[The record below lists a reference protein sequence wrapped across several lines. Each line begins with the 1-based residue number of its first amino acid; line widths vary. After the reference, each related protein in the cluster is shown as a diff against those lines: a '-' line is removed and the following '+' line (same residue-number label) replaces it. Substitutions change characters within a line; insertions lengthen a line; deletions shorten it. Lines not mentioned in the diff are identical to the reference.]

1 MAERRLPVR
10 PDLTQ
15 LKHQAKDL
23 LRQFRSGDPTAV
35 GEFRQHHP
43 EKIPSSDAK
52 LADAQ
57 LVLARSY
64 EASSWTR
71 LVLACKLIDGI
82 WRDDLDTVRSIIEKN
97 PKLLHENAGIRNSNW
112 GPPMSYAANLGRDA
126 IIRMLYDHG
135 ARDLEQAIGR
145 ATLQG
150 KIETAGMLY
159 AMLGAPPIR
168 RGALG
173 GPAYTLSSTG
183 TAFLFERG
191 ATAIDENGV
200 TIAPVD
206 VVICSDSRKPAD
218 KHKILEMY
226 VQHGAQL
233 PDTPVMALHRGRI
246 DLIEEHLRRDPRLFE
261 RTFSHQEIFPAEFG
275 CSEYVDTQGTPLHGT
290 TLLHMCV
297 DWDEF
302 EIAEWLVERGAD
314 VNAKSAVDQNGF
326 GGYTPLFGA
335 VVCYANFWGNYRG
348 ESPDTPFVRLL
359 LDHGADVNVR
369 ASIRR
374 MFEEDGKK
382 IWREFHTLTPLSW
395 GYTYPDK
402 MLVSQPAM
410 RMIAERGGQP

>member
-1 MAERRLPVR
+1 MSERRLPVR
-10 PDLTQ
+10 PNLTQ
-15 LKHQAKDL
+15 LKNQAKDL
-23 LRQFRSGDPTAV
+23 LLQYQGGDPTAIE
-35 GEFRQHHP
+35 EFRKHHP
-43 EKIPSSDAK
+43 EKISSAQAK

-64 EASSWTR
+64 EASGWTR

-112 GPPMSYAANLGRDA
+112 GPPMSYAANLGRNA
-126 IIRMLYDHG
+126 IIRMLYEHG
-135 ARDLEQAIGR
+135 ARDLEHAIGR

-150 KIETAGMLY
+150 KIETARMLY
-159 AMLGAPPIR
+159 VM
-168 RGALG
+168 RGALPIPQG
-173 GPAYTLSSTG
+173 ALAGPAYTLSSTG
-183 TAFLFERG
+183 TAFLFEHG
-191 ATAIDENGV
+191 ATAINENGA

-206 VVICSDSRKPAD
+206 VVICSDSRKPAE
-218 KHKILEMY
+218 KHRILEMY
-226 VQHGAQL
+226 VQHGARL

-246 DLIEEHLRRDPRLFE
+246 DLLEDHLRRDRRLFE
-261 RTFSHQEIFPAEFG
+261 RTFSHQEVFPPELG

-290 TLLHMCV
+290 TLLHMCI

-302 EIAEWLVERGAD
+302 EIAEWLVEKGAD

-348 ESPDTPFVRLL
+348 EAPDTRFVKLL
-359 LDHGADVNVR
+359 LDYGADVNVR

-382 IWREFHTLTPLSW
+382 IWREFRDLTPLSW
-395 GYTYPDK
+395 GDAYPAK
-402 MLVSQPAM
+402 ILVSQPAI
-410 RMIAERGGQP
+410 RMIAERGGRS

>member
-1 MAERRLPVR
+1 MPVRRLPVY
-10 PDLTQ
+10 PDLDQ
-15 LKHQAKDL
+15 LRRQAKEL
-23 LRQFRSGDPTAV
+23 LRALHARDAEALADLKQFHTKQIDPA
-35 GEFRQHHP
+35 
-43 EKIPSSDAK
+43 KAK

-64 EASSWTR
+64 EASGWTR
-71 LVLACKLIDGI
+71 LALACKLIDAI
-82 WRDDLDTVRSIIEKN
+82 WRDDLETVRSIIEKN
-97 PKLLHENAGIRNSNW
+97 PKLLHENAGIRNNNW

-126 IIRMLYDHG
+126 IIRMLYGHG
-135 ARDLEQAIGR
+135 ARDLEHAIGR

-150 KIETAGMLY
+150 KIETADMLY
-159 AMLGAPPIR
+159 AMLGAPPIPQ
-168 RGALG
+168 GALG

-183 TAFLFERG
+183 TAFLFEHG
-191 ATAIDENGV
+191 ATAIDENGA

-206 VVICSDSRKPAD
+206 VVICSDSRKPAE
-218 KHKILEMY
+218 KHRILEMY

-246 DLIEEHLRRDPRLFE
+246 DLLEEHLRRDPRLFE
-261 RTFSHQEIFPAEFG
+261 RTFSHHEIFPPEFG
-275 CSEYVDTQGTPLHGT
+275 CPEYIDTQGTPLHGT

-302 EIAEWLVERGAD
+302 DIAEWLVEQGAD

-348 ESPDTPFVRLL
+348 EAPDTRFAKLL

-382 IWREFHTLTPLSW
+382 MWKEFRDLTPLSW
-395 GYTYPDK
+395 GDAYPAK
-402 MLVSQPAM
+402 ILVSQPTM
-410 RMIAERGGQP
+410 WMIEQRGGFR

>member
-1 MAERRLPVR
+1 MSERRLPVR
-10 PDLTQ
+10 PNLTQ

-35 GEFRQHHP
+35 EEFRKHHP
-43 EKIPSSDAK
+43 KKISSSEAS

-64 EASSWTR
+64 EASGWTR

-82 WRDDLDTVRSIIEKN
+82 WQDDLETVRSIIEKN

-126 IIRMLYDHG
+126 IIRMLHEHG
-135 ARDLEQAIGR
+135 ARDLEHAIGR

-150 KIETAGMLY
+150 KIETAGKLY
-159 AMLGAPPIR
+159 AMLGAPPLPQ
-168 RGALG
+168 GALG

-183 TAFLFERG
+183 TAFLFEHG
-191 ATAIDENGV
+191 ATAIDENGA

-206 VVICSDSRKPAD
+206 VVICSDSRKPAE

-233 PDTPVMALHRGRI
+233 PDTPVMAVHRGRI
-246 DLIEEHLRRDPRLFE
+246 DLLEEHLRRDPRLFE
-261 RTFSHQEIFPAEFG
+261 RTFSHQEIFPPEFG
-275 CSEYVDTQGTPLHGT
+275 CSEYVDTQGTPLQGT

-302 EIAEWLVERGAD
+302 EIAERLVEKGAD

-348 ESPDTPFVRLL
+348 EAPDTRFAKLL

-382 IWREFHTLTPLSW
+382 ICKEFRDLTPLSW
-395 GYTYPDK
+395 GDAYPAK
-402 MLVSQPAM
+402 ILVSQPAM
-410 RMIAERGGQP
+410 RMIAERGGRP

>member
-1 MAERRLPVR
+1 MSERRLPVR

-23 LRQFRSGDPTAV
+23 LRQFRGEDPTAAE
-35 GEFRQHHP
+35 EFRKYHP
-43 EKIPSSDAK
+43 EKVSSSEAK

-64 EASSWTR
+64 EASGWTR
-71 LVLACKLIDGI
+71 LVLACRLIDAI
-82 WRDDLDTVRSIIEKN
+82 WRDDLETVRSIIQKN
-97 PKLLHENAGIRNSNW
+97 PKLLHENAVIRNSNW

-126 IIRMLYDHG
+126 IISMLYEHG
-135 ARDLEQAIGR
+135 ARDLEHAIGR

-159 AMLGAPPIR
+159 AMLGKPPIPR
-168 RGALG
+168 AALG

-191 ATAIDENGV
+191 AKAVDENGA

-206 VVICSDSRKPAD
+206 VVICSDSRKPAE

-246 DLIEEHLRRDPRLFE
+246 DLLEEHLRRDPRLME
-261 RTFSHQEIFPAEFG
+261 RTFSHQEIFPPEFG
-275 CSEYVDTQGTPLHGT
+275 CTEYVDTQGTPLHGT

-302 EIAEWLVERGAD
+302 EIAEWLVEKGAN

-326 GGYTPLFGA
+326 GGYTALFGV

-348 ESPDTPFVRLL
+348 EAPDTRFARLL
-359 LDHGADVNVR
+359 LHHGADVNVR
-369 ASIRR
+369 SSIRR

-382 IWREFHTLTPLSW
+382 IWSEFRDMTPLSW
-395 GYTYPDK
+395 GDAYPDR

-410 RMIAERGGQP
+410 RMIAEGGARP

>member
-1 MAERRLPVR
+1 MSERRLPVR
-10 PDLTQ
+10 PNLTQ
-15 LKHQAKDL
+15 LKHQARDL
-23 LRQFRSGDPTAV
+23 LRQFRSGNPTAI
-35 GEFRQHHP
+35 GEFRKYHP
-43 EKIPSSDAK
+43 EEISSSVAK

-57 LVLARSY
+57 LVLARIY

-71 LVLACKLIDGI
+71 LVLACKLIDAI
-82 WRDDLDTVRSIIEKN
+82 WRDDLETVRSIVEKN
-97 PKLLHENAGIRNSNW
+97 PVLLHENAGIRNGNW
-112 GPPMSYAANLGRDA
+112 GPPLSYAANLGRDA
-126 IIRMLYDHG
+126 IIRMLYERG
-135 ARDLEQAIGR
+135 ARDLEHAIGR

-150 KIETAGMLY
+150 KIETAAMLY
-159 AMLGAPPIR
+159 AMLGAPAIP

-183 TAFLFERG
+183 TAFLFEHG
-191 ATAIDENGV
+191 ASAIDENGA

-218 KHKILEMY
+218 KHRILEMY

-246 DLIEEHLRRDPRLFE
+246 DLLEEHLRRDQRLFE
-261 RTFSHQEIFPAEFG
+261 RTFSHQEIFPPQFG

-302 EIAEWLVERGAD
+302 EIAEWLVEKGAD

-326 GGYTPLFGA
+326 GGYTPLFCA

-348 ESPDTPFVRLL
+348 EAPDTRLTKLL
-359 LDHGADVNVR
+359 LDRGAHVNVR
-369 ASIRR
+369 ASVRQ
-374 MFEEDGKK
+374 MFEKNGKK
-382 IWREFHTLTPLSW
+382 IWEEFHDLTPLSW
-395 GYTYPDK
+395 GDVYPAK
-402 MLVSQPAM
+402 ILVSRPAM
-410 RMIAERGGQP
+410 RMIAERGGRP

>member
-1 MAERRLPVR
+1 MSERRLPVR
-10 PDLTQ
+10 PNLTQ
-15 LKHQAKDL
+15 LKNQAKDL
-23 LRQFRSGDPTAV
+23 LLQYQGGDPTAIE
-35 GEFRQHHP
+35 EFRKHHP
-43 EKIPSSDAK
+43 EKISSAQAK

-64 EASSWTR
+64 EASGWTR

-112 GPPMSYAANLGRDA
+112 GPPMSYAANLGRNA
-126 IIRMLYDHG
+126 IIRMLYEHG
-135 ARDLEQAIGR
+135 ARDLEHAIGR

-150 KIETAGMLY
+150 KIETARMLY
-159 AMLGAPPIR
+159 VM
-168 RGALG
+168 RGALPIPQG
-173 GPAYTLSSTG
+173 ALAGPAYTLSSTG
-183 TAFLFERG
+183 TAFLFEHG
-191 ATAIDENGV
+191 ATAINENGA

-206 VVICSDSRKPAD
+206 VVICSDSRKPAE
-218 KHKILEMY
+218 KHRILEMY
-226 VQHGAQL
+226 VQHGARL

-246 DLIEEHLRRDPRLFE
+246 DLLEDHLRCDRRLFE
-261 RTFSHQEIFPAEFG
+261 RTFSHQEVFPPELG

-290 TLLHMCV
+290 TLLHMCI

-302 EIAEWLVERGAD
+302 EIAEWLVEKGAD

-326 GGYTPLFGA
+326 GGYTPLFGT

-348 ESPDTPFVRLL
+348 EAPDTRFVKLL
-359 LDHGADVNVR
+359 LDYGADVNVR

-382 IWREFHTLTPLSW
+382 IWREFRDLTPLSW
-395 GYTYPDK
+395 GDAYPAK
-402 MLVSQPAM
+402 ILVSQPAI
-410 RMIAERGGQP
+410 RMIAERGGRS